1 MSFLKGLFGGNKSAG
16 SDKSVSH
23 DKPFSSEKPSRG
35 KGLPPEERAT
45 LEEYLAAAEPLLERL
60 DSEYRQ
66 WLEKAGVTAGTDVT
80 AINDPKGQ
88 HSGVFVW
95 RTIETERNFTQLH
108 APPRARRLHDA
119 YCQSV
124 EGRHQA
130 ASMIYDALQVADIR
144 PPQAHLQAASQD
156 LAHAEKL
163 WKQGEQQRQDLDKLL
178 H

>member
-1 MSFLKGLFGGNKSAG
+1 MSFLKGLFGGKKGAGDDKVVSAEKAATT
-16 SDKSVSH
+16 DKS
-23 DKPFSSEKPSRG
+23 SRG
-35 KGLPPEERAT
+35 KGLPPEERAM
-45 LEEYLAAAEPLLERL
+45 LEEYLAAAEPLLDQL
-60 DSEYRQ
+60 DAEYKQ
-66 WLEKAGVTAGTDVT
+66 WLEKASVTAGTDVT

-95 RTIETERNFTQLH
+95 RTIEAERKFTQLH
-108 APPRARRLHDA
+108 APPRARKLHDA

-130 ASMIYDALQVADIR
+130 ASTIYDALQVADIR

-156 LAHAEKL
+156 LAQAEKL